1 MLIKSKVRIDL
12 NSIPKKFPAVIMLDT
27 YIHSN
32 REIKSTQNYKNFTN
46 PKNKSTR
53 NMAKFPFAKIDLHK
67 VIAFYINNTEHY
79 INNPSSVKVQSN
91 PDSHRK
97 VNLIK

>member
-1 MLIKSKVRIDL
+1 
-12 NSIPKKFPAVIMLDT
+12 
-27 YIHSN
+27 
-32 REIKSTQNYKNFTN
+32 
-46 PKNKSTR
+46 
-53 NMAKFPFAKIDLHK
+53 MAKFAFAKIDLHK